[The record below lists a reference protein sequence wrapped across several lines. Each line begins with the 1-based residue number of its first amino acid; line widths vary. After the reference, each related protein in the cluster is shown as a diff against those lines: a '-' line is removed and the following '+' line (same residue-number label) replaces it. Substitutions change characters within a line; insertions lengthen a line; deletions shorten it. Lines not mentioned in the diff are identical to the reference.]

1 MSRFYQYIL
10 KPVLFR
16 FDPEKIH
23 HFSTELAE
31 RPIIADAIRKIRPLP
46 EDQISLLNQQLGDL
60 TFTNPLGLAA
70 GFDKNARL
78 HEFCDALGFGY
89 REVGS
94 ITAKPSPGNP
104 KPRLFRIPD
113 DQGLVNRMGLNNDGV
128 DIISLRVSESRDFP
142 AVNIAK
148 THDPAIQGKQAVED
162 YVYSFRKLAQVSRY
176 ITLNISCPN
185 TEEGKTFETPES
197 LRELLSAIQ
206 RERNDSTPPV
216 FIKFSADLAESEV
229 FELLQIAEDHDIN
242 GYVCCNT
249 STDRTSLQTNA
260 GLLQNIGNGGIS
272 GRPVHQ
278 KSCRMLKFIR
288 QHIGE
293 SGILIGVGGIDSFE
307 TAKASL
313 ASGADLLQL
322 YTGLVYKGPGL
333 VREILNSF
341 ILEMEQYGM
350 SSFREYISYLRQNQL
365 FPEKNRPGN

>member
-1 MSRFYQYIL
+1 MSRLYQYIL

-23 HFSTELAE
+23 HFSTQLAG
-31 RPIIADAIRKIRPLP
+31 RPFVADGIRKIRPIP
-46 EDQISLLNQQLGDL
+46 DDQISLLNQQFGDL
-60 TFTNPLGLAA
+60 TFLNPLGLAA

-78 HEFCDALGFGY
+78 HQFCDALGFGY

-113 DQGLVNRMGLNNDGV
+113 DQGLINRMGLNNDGV
-128 DIISLRVSESRDFP
+128 DIISLRISESRDLP

-148 THDPAIQGKQAVED
+148 THDPAIQGKQAIED

-185 TEEGKTFETPES
+185 TEEGKTFEAPDS
-197 LRELLSAIQ
+197 LRELLSAIN

-216 FIKFSADLAESEV
+216 FVKFSADLTGTELA
-229 FELLQIAEDHDIN
+229 ELLQITEEHDIN

-260 GLLQNIGNGGIS
+260 DVLQKIGNGGIS

-278 KSCRMLKFIR
+278 KSCRMLKVIR
-288 QHIGE
+288 QHVGK
-293 SGILIGVGGIDSFE
+293 SRILIGVGGIDSFE
-307 TAKASL
+307 TAKATL

-322 YTGLVYKGPGL
+322 YTGLVYNGPGL
-333 VREILNSF
+333 VREILNGF
-341 ILEMEQYGM
+341 ILEMEQNGM
-350 SSFREYISYLRQNQL
+350 SSFREYISYLRQTQL
-365 FPEKNRPGN
+365 SPEKN